1 MEMERLYPGLAIL
14 PIVRVDRKTLEF
26 KQLLGTGFFYGDGKR
41 LLSVAHVLKVQP
53 EQDEILAVFHAPL
66 GGASAGALPIEN
78 VQASSDYDLAVAEV
92 PQATGFQIL
101 NIATQDPEGIP
112 ILLTYDYST
121 GLRGGWR
128 PDGSQGRR
136 LIPYVWRGTWLATYM
151 AHEPGMPRPTKIIDV
166 PFPVMQGASG
176 APVVEEGTR
185 NVVGVLFGN
194 VARQLVPP
202 PQLAE
207 IGQPWYL
214 PVGQAIHCSHVRD
227 FLLKL

>member
-14 PIVRVDRKTLEF
+14 PIVRADRKTLDF

-41 LLSVAHVLKVQP
+41 ILSVAHVLKVQP
-53 EQDEILAVFHAPL
+53 DQDEILAVHLAPP
-66 GGASAGALPIEN
+66 GGGYARTLPIKN
-78 VQASSDYDLAVAEV
+78 VRASRNYDLAVAEV
-92 PQATGFQIL
+92 PQATGFQTL
-101 NIATQDPEGIP
+101 NIAAQDPDGMP
-112 ILLTYDYST
+112 TLLTYDYSS

-128 PDGSQGRR
+128 PDGTQGRR
-136 LIPYVWRGTWLATYM
+136 FIPYVWRGTWLATYI
-151 AHEPGMPRPTKIIDV
+151 AHEPGMPRPAKIIDV

-176 APVVEEGTR
+176 ARLVKQGSR
-185 NVVGVLFGN
+185 DVVGVLFGN

-214 PVGQAIHCSHVRD
+214 PVGQALHCSHVRE
-227 FLLKL
+227 FLREL